1 MKITKSRLKQI
12 VKEELQNLN
21 EGADEEDLQAFDAL
35 MGLPAASQ
43 LPTGKIAAD
52 DPQSVDNVPEEVAL
66 MEDLWDVV
74 RGFYA
79 AGRSDVALKL
89 QKIAEMADAGH
100 ERLMPRGEGTPGMS
114 DEPPFRGPDPRK
126 TAELRQQTRAQGGY
140 SGKGAW
146 KPRE

>member
-1 MKITKSRLKQI
+1 M
-12 VKEELQNLN
+12 QNLN
-21 EGADEEDLQAFDAL
+21 ESEEDLQAFDAF
-35 MGLPAASQ
+35 MGLPDTSR

-52 DPQSVDNVPEEVAL
+52 EPQSVDNVPEEVAL

-100 ERLMPRGEGTPGMS
+100 ERLMPPGEGTPGFS
-114 DEPPFRGPDPRK
+114 LPEAPPTHSQQHQRLRKFRRP
-126 TAELRQQTRAQGGY
+126 
-140 SGKGAW
+140 
-146 KPRE
+146 